1 MVSLDNAIAPLQS
14 GARDEIC
21 WRRRK
26 RAPSLFQ
33 DTNRHV
39 FNMKIIFSVIIA
51 LTSALSANAQFHT
64 APDSI
69 EGVAL
74 VILEY
79 TVSDPGG
86 VETPMLNLQ
95 LVYAKQVRESV
106 YTTITIAQNS
116 PVTSAS
122 GSATTFRYFDRE
134 GVEIPKDDVFSFKKR
149 PWKK

>member
-1 MVSLDNAIAPLQS
+1 MKNIIAL
-14 GARDEIC
+14 
-21 WRRRK
+21 
-26 RAPSLFQ
+26 
-33 DTNRHV
+33 
-39 FNMKIIFSVIIA
+39 IIA
-51 LTSALSANAQFHT
+51 LTSALTANAQFHT

-69 EGVAL
+69 EGIAL

-79 TVSDPGG
+79 SVADPGG

-95 LVYAKQVRESV
+95 LVYAKQVRV
-106 YTTITIAQNS
+106 QVNTTISTADGS
-116 PVTSAS
+116 PVTAAS